1 MASILLYVCVSY
13 SFLRSDALA
22 QILSLSNVHARS
34 NLLVMET
41 TQGLLAGA
49 MLERM
54 GGTDTHN
61 ICITSSLLCAVSGV
75 YNLIYS

>member
-1 MASILLYVCVSY
+1 MYNIFSMHIH

-22 QILSLSNVHARS
+22 QILSLSNVHAHS

-41 TQGLLAGA
+41 TQGLLTGA

-54 GGTDTHN
+54 GGT
-61 ICITSSLLCAVSGV
+61 
-75 YNLIYS
+75 Y

>member
-1 MASILLYVCVSY
+1 MTLLCIYVSVHMH

-41 TQGLLAGA
+41 TQGLLTGA

-54 GGTDTHN
+54 GGTYYIDNSQQLHMYMY
-61 ICITSSLLCAVSGV
+61 CI
-75 YNLIYS
+75 